1 MSVFDDKVCVVTGG
15 ASGIGRATATHFAR
29 QGASVVLADLVDASD
44 LAAEIGGTYIR
55 TDTSDAANVE
65 NLMTQAVAL
74 HGHIDVLVNNAGI
87 TDEAE
92 IDRIEEA
99 AFRRQMDVNAYGV
112 LLGIKYATRAMHS
125 GSAIVNT
132 SSMAAKLGAN
142 GYGSY
147 AASKAAVI
155 SLTQV
160 AAIEYGPRGIRVNCI
175 CPSSVE
181 TPMLQAQE
189 NGDIER
195 ELTRLASPL
204 GVTITSEQVADVIA
218 FLASPASSAV
228 SGQAVNVDG
237 GMSAGFSNQLIEA
250 SLSGL
255 RG

>member
-1 MSVFDDKVCVVTGG
+1 MTTFDSKVCVVTGG
-15 ASGIGRATATHFAR
+15 ASGIGKATATHLAR
-29 QGASVVLADLVDASD
+29 EGGLVVLADLADASD
-44 LAAEIGGTYIR
+44 LAAEIGGTYVH
-55 TDTSDAANVE
+55 TDTSDAASVR
-65 NLMTQAVAL
+65 NLMTHAVSL

-92 IDRIEEA
+92 IDQIEEA
-99 AFRRQMDVNAYGV
+99 AFRRQIDVNAYGV
-112 LLGIKYATRAMHS
+112 LLGMKYGARAMPS
-125 GSAIVNT
+125 GAAIVNT
-132 SSMAAKLGAN
+132 ASIAAKLGAN

-160 AAIEYGPRGIRVNCI
+160 AAIEYGPRSIRVNCI

-195 ELTRLASPL
+195 ELTKLASPL
-204 GVTITSEQVADVIA
+204 GATITAEQVADVIA
-218 FLASPASSAV
+218 FLASPASSAIT
-228 SGQAVNVDG
+228 GQAVNVDG

-250 SLSGL
+250 SLSRLEG
-255 RG
+255 

>member
-1 MSVFDDKVCVVTGG
+1 MSTFDSRVCVVTGG
-15 ASGIGRATATHFAR
+15 ASGIGKATATHFAR
-29 QGASVVLADLVDASD
+29 EGGLVVLADLADASD

-55 TDTSDAANVE
+55 TDTSDAASVE
-65 NLMTQAVAL
+65 HLMTQTASL
-74 HGHIDVLVNNAGI
+74 HGRIDVLVNNAGI

-92 IDRIEEA
+92 LDHIEEA
-99 AFRRQMDVNAYGV
+99 DFRRQIDVNAYGV
-112 LLGIKYATRAMHS
+112 LLGMKYGARAMPS

-132 SSMAAKLGAN
+132 SSIAAKLPAN

-160 AAIEYGPRGIRVNCI
+160 AAIEYGPRSIRVNCI

-195 ELTRLASPL
+195 ELTKLASPL
-204 GVTITSEQVADVIA
+204 GMTITAEQVADVIA
-218 FLASPASSAV
+218 FLASPASSAIT
-228 SGQAVNVDG
+228 GQSINVDG
-237 GMSAGFSNQLIEA
+237 GMSAGFSNQCIEA
-250 SLSGL
+250 SLSSLAG
-255 RG
+255 